1 MNRHKL
7 IQTEISNMIEA
18 GFIREVE
25 YPNWLANVMIVP
37 KKTGNGEYVWTT

>member
-1 MNRHKL
+1 
-7 IQTEISNMIEA
+7 MIEA

-37 KKTGNGEYVWTT
+37 KKTGNGEYVWTTQTRITSYYYK